1 MGELVSANNA
11 MSNML
16 MYVFVFPDE
25 DCINMLINQPTVV
38 ILLHRPFGNEIVMTC
53 AMYSFQLFLITRF

>member
-1 MGELVSANNA
+1 

-16 MYVFVFPDE
+16 MYAFIFPDE
-25 DCINMLINQPTVV
+25 GCIVMLIIKPTVV